1 MRSSVQ
7 YSWWKLLEMVAW
19 PLICLFVLAGLLLL
33 WRLLS
38 RSLWLLTAGGSRSGN
53 SPFVRVFPPSPP
65 PQLVTAHG
73 ERDRVLKQS
82 FSVDKIP
89 DSLDAIVIGVFN
101 EPYSLSH
108 TCMRLRI
115 SRRRREYKSCAKRER
130 SPKTID
136 LLGQRL

>member
-53 SPFVRVFPPSPP
+53 SPFARVFPPSPP

-89 DSLDAIVIGVFN
+89 DSRTPSSLVSRTVFHTLACDFASHAEGVNTKAAQNEWQVI
-101 EPYSLSH
+101 
-108 TCMRLRI
+108 
-115 SRRRREYKSCAKRER
+115 
-130 SPKTID
+130 
-136 LLGQRL
+136 GQRL

>member
-1 MRSSVQ
+1 M
-7 YSWWKLLEMVAW
+7 
-19 PLICLFVLAGLLLL
+19 ICLFVLAGLLLL

-53 SPFVRVFPPSPP
+53 SPFARVFPPSPP

-89 DSLDAIVIGVFN
+89 DSLDAIVIG

-108 TCMRLRI
+108 TCI
-115 SRRRREYKSCAKRER
+115 G
-130 SPKTID
+130 
-136 LLGQRL
+136 LLLHLDTKAVQNEWQVLNVHLKP

>member
-1 MRSSVQ
+1 
-7 YSWWKLLEMVAW
+7 MV
-19 PLICLFVLAGLLLL
+19 CLFVLAGLLLL

-53 SPFVRVFPPSPP
+53 SPFARVFPPSPP

-89 DSLDAIVIGVFN
+89 DSLDAIVIGEFN
-101 EPYSLSH
+101 EHLH
-108 TCMRLRI
+108 AA
-115 SRRRREYKSCAKRER
+115 SRGVNTKAVQNEWQVLNVHLK
-130 SPKTID
+130 P
-136 LLGQRL
+136 